1 MNMQAIPLSFSCVV
15 VVTLALSTFAWSCR
29 QSYVR
34 KLAQRLRIQTELEAE
49 IRFAVFARI
58 DDAMNYCRGDMT
70 VSRAQLFD
78 RSTAMNFVPPLKP
91 GLSGG
96 DSADFVA
103 NQLRSSLGHIIAAE
117 SQLCFGNFTLAAER
131 LRHADANIRSARQY
145 SASH

>member
-1 MNMQAIPLSFSCVV
+1 MFASLLSDCGFRLNWKPKFGSRFS
-15 VVTLALSTFAWSCR
+15 LAS
-29 QSYVR
+29 
-34 KLAQRLRIQTELEAE
+34 
-49 IRFAVFARI
+49 
-58 DDAMNYCRGDMT
+58 M
-70 VSRAQLFD
+70 SRAQLFD